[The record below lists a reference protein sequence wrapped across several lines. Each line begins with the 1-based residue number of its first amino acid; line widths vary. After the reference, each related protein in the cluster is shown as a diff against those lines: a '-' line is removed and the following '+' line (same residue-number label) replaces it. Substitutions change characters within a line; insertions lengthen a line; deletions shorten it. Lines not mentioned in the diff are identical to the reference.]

1 MFFRTH
7 GSSAIET
14 ENVSAQEWNVQ
25 TSVCKH
31 CYTHSPMRR
40 LVALLLLATAPAA
53 FAAKRRAV
61 GPPPELAVP
70 AADSIAAAQIAEG
83 VPGLSIAVRKGDLTF
98 ARAYGL
104 SDREAGIP
112 ARTDTVFS
120 IGSLTKQFT
129 AAAILK
135 LEDQGKLSVTD
146 KARKFL
152 PELDARFDA
161 ITIRHLLHH
170 TSGVREYVDQ
180 LTSVTDPK
188 TQQELFAMITG
199 GAPLFP
205 AGSRFEYSNSG
216 YVLLGMIIER
226 VSAQTYQ
233 QFTRD
238 TFFTPMGLRSTSYS
252 GETAPPPRGYTV
264 SSGGQVTPDSV
275 ADPSLLN
282 AAGGICSTASD
293 LVRWTTSLVA
303 LPLYTRMIGDR
314 VFSVYRD
321 ADYGC
326 GLIIDKFEG
335 HPRVYHSGGQ
345 PGFTSRLMWFPEE
358 KITVAVLMNLNDGG
372 DRVEDVAEA
381 IAHSLFVENGAVGA
395 GAMAA
400 SAATL
405 ASEGPSTDK
414 CCGAQ
419 GRN

>member
-1 MFFRTH
+1 
-7 GSSAIET
+7 
-14 ENVSAQEWNVQ
+14 V
-25 TSVCKH
+25 
-31 CYTHSPMRR
+31 
-40 LVALLLLATAPAA
+40 
-53 FAAKRRAV
+53 
-61 GPPPELAVP
+61 
-70 AADSIAAAQIAEG
+70 
-83 VPGLSIAVRKGDLTF
+83 
-98 ARAYGL
+98 

-112 ARTDTVFS
+112 ARPDTVFS
-120 IGSLTKQFT
+120 TGSLTKQFT

-161 ITIRHLLHH
+161 ITIRHLLQH
-170 TSGVREYVDQ
+170 TSGVREYVTQ

-226 VSAQTYQ
+226 VTAQTYQ

-238 TFFTPMGLRSTSYS
+238 TFFTPMNLGSTNYS
-252 GETAPPPRGYTV
+252 GVTAPPPRGYTV
-264 SSGGQVTPDSV
+264 SSGGQVTLDSV

-314 VFSVYRD
+314 FLAAYRE
-321 ADYGC
+321 ADYGY

-335 HPRVYHSGGQ
+335 HARVYHSGGQ
-345 PGFTSRLMWFPEE
+345 PGFTSRLMWFPDD
-358 KITVAVLMNLNDGG
+358 KMTVAVLMNFNDGG
-372 DRVEDVAEA
+372 DQVEDVAEA
-381 IAHSLFVENGAVGA
+381 IAHSMFVQNGAVRA
-395 GAMAA
+395 GAVAA
-400 SAATL
+400 SAATTAQARDAR
-405 ASEGPSTDK
+405 ASAGETP
-414 CCGAQ
+414 AFQ
-419 GRN
+419 RQWR